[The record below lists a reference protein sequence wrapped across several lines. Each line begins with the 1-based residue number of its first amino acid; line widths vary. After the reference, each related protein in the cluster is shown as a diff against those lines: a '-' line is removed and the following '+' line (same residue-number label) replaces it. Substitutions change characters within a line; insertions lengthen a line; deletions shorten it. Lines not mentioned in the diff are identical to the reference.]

1 MLCKAVVI
9 IEKQILLI
17 STDLQQVTLSGNL
30 SHKHKT
36 GNKKK
41 KMDSRTREEKEKRNR
56 NKCQEENKKMKFK
69 IKQNKTK
76 TTTVFYFNSC
86 ILLWEENV
94 SMVNT
99 ALLNK
104 VVSNSRQSDSKEETK
119 NKVKN

>member
-1 MLCKAVVI
+1 
-9 IEKQILLI
+9 
-17 STDLQQVTLSGNL
+17 
-30 SHKHKT
+30 
-36 GNKKK
+36 
-41 KMDSRTREEKEKRNR
+41 
-56 NKCQEENKKMKFK
+56 MKFK

-119 NKVKN
+119 KQSEKLSGDRRN